1 MSDPGPP
8 ADDFPFEIGAAE
20 LKARL
25 DRGEEI
31 LLLDVRQPWE
41 HEYARIPGS
50 ILLPVPE
57 LPERIEELDP
67 DRAIVAYC
75 KVGER
80 SAWAV
85 DFLRQAGFTRVRNLR
100 GGIYGWAEEVDPG
113 VLP

>member
-1 MSDPGPP
+1 MPESRPS
-8 ADDFPFEIGAAE
+8 ADDLPFEIGAAE

-41 HEYARIPGS
+41 HGHARIPGS
-50 ILLPVPE
+50 SLLPLPE
-57 LPERIEELDP
+57 LPHRLEELDP
-67 DRAIVAYC
+67 ARAIVAYC

-80 SAWAV
+80 SACAV
-85 DFLRQAGFTRVRNLR
+85 DFLRRAGFSRVRNLR

>member
-1 MSDPGPP
+1 MSDAAPP
-8 ADDFPFEIGAAE
+8 TAEFPFEIGAAE

-25 DRGEEI
+25 ERGEEV

-41 HEYARIPGS
+41 HAHARIPGS
-50 ILLPVPE
+50 TLLPLPE
-57 LPERIEELDP
+57 LSERYEELDP
-67 DRAIVAYC
+67 AREIVAYC

-85 DFLRQAGFTRVRNLR
+85 DFLRRAGFARVRNLR
-100 GGIYGWAEEVDPG
+100 GGIYGWAEEVDPR